1 LKIDHQT
8 KTIKSVYLQK
18 NTIFVVLVS
27 IVEII
32 KRKTLNDPVY
42 GFVNISG
49 KLLTDILE
57 HPKFQRLRRIKQLGL
72 SHYVYPGALHTRFQH
87 VIGAMSLGKIALE
100 NLSQKGIEI
109 TEEEKEAVCAAL
121 LLHDIGHGPFS
132 HTLEHVLI
140 KGMSH
145 ERISLYLMESLNNDF
160 SGSLDLCIAIFK
172 NQYHKPF
179 LHQLVSSQLDMDR
192 LDYLRR
198 DSFYSGVQ
206 EGVVGQDRIINMLN
220 VKNGELVVDEKGIY
234 SIEKFLIARRLMY
247 WQVYLHKT
255 VVATENLLIKALER
269 AFELAALG
277 EILFAP
283 PALLWFLKHQ
293 PNKNNFFDTE
303 EGIKNYV
310 KLDDDDIMSSIKV
323 WCEHEDL
330 VLSSLCKMLINRKL
344 PKLEFSNEAFDEQ
357 RVNDL
362 KARFIENTGIQN
374 EDSSYFVFTDSVK
387 NRAYNIE
394 AFNIKILFKSGE
406 TVEISQASDQ
416 YNIEALSKS
425 VTKYFLCYPKS
436 LHLPE

>member
-1 LKIDHQT
+1 M
-8 KTIKSVYLQK
+8 
-18 NTIFVVLVS
+18 
-27 IVEII
+27 EII

-42 GFVNISG
+42 GFVSISG

-87 VIGAMSLGKIALE
+87 VIGAMSLGKIALD

-109 TEEEKEAVCAAL
+109 SEEEKEAVCAAL

-132 HTLEHVLI
+132 HTLEHVLV

-145 ERISLYLMESLNNDF
+145 ERISLHLMESLNKDLG
-160 SGSLDLCIAIFK
+160 GSLDLCISIFK

-220 VKNGELVVDEKGIY
+220 VKDGELVVDEKGIY

-269 AFELAALG
+269 AFELAAKG
-277 EILFAP
+277 ETLFAP
-283 PALLWFLKHQ
+283 PALAWFLQNQ
-293 PNKNNFFDTE
+293 PTKNNFFETE
-303 EGIKNYV
+303 DGILNYV

-323 WCEHEDL
+323 WCEHPDL
-330 VLSSLCKMLINRKL
+330 VLSSLCKMLIDRKL
-344 PKLEFSNEAFDEQ
+344 PKLEFSNEAFDSGKIEK
-357 RVNDL
+357 L
-362 KARFIENTGIQN
+362 KTELIKNSGIS
-374 EDSSYFVFTDSVK
+374 ESDCSYFIFTDSVK
-387 NRAYNIE
+387 NRAYNID
-394 AFNIKILFKSGE
+394 AFNIKILFKNGE
-406 TVEISQASDQ
+406 TMEISQASDQ

-436 LHLPE
+436 LHLPK